1 MALQR
6 IVLHGKLD
14 PQYSQG
20 RGGRQRTY
28 KQCIKDALSN
38 FNMTMAQCGDMEQK
52 DWDAVL
58 EGAGLATAVQQWEA
72 RPRASKPIDVE

>member
-1 MALQR
+1 
-6 IVLHGKLD
+6 
-14 PQYSQG
+14 
-20 RGGRQRTY
+20 
-28 KQCIKDALSN
+28 
-38 FNMTMAQCGDMEQK
+38 MTMAQCGDMEQK